1 MTVDRRS
8 IPTDQDLVD
17 GLVSIMMPVMNGE
30 AFLEVALD
38 SILAQDYTNFEVTI
52 LDNLSTDGTPDICRR
67 YAAADK
73 RVRYV
78 RDSQDR
84 ITHDASNHLATFI
97 RGEFAAYACD
107 DDLHDPTFLG
117 KMIKVLR
124 SNPTLALAY
133 PNGAYV
139 DINGAKGKRSLLKSP
154 SKMSGT
160 DSAFRNVWRYIR
172 QRKVVPT
179 LFGVYRT
186 SALRLTLPFETFDET
201 IADVDNL
208 FMVRLLNNYP
218 VQCVDEQLFWFR
230 NKFRGFE
237 PSVQKGLT
245 KNPTAL
251 DRWLYQA
258 KHQITFAKMLFGAL
272 NQSTFSATTKAI
284 LRVRVI
290 YALVF
295 FIAAAPLRSWV
306 GRFLHQ
312 VGVREGITSKRD
324 EHHEKR
330 IAGHRSIGFRVNSS
344 PTDPYKGEIT
354 QDSGPAG
361 DR

>member
-1 MTVDRRS
+1 MTIDQS
-8 IPTDQDLVD
+8 PTHEDSSLVK

-30 AFLEVALD
+30 AFLEAALD
-38 SILAQDYTNFEVTI
+38 CILAQDYTNFEITI
-52 LDNLSTDGTPDICRR
+52 LDNLSTDSTPEICRR

-78 RDSQDR
+78 RDSEDR
-84 ITHDASNHLATFI
+84 ITHDAANHLATFV

-117 KMIKVLR
+117 KMVNVLR
-124 SNPTLALAY
+124 DDPTLALAY

-139 DINGAKGKRSLLKSP
+139 DITGAKGKRALLKTP
-154 SKMSGT
+154 SKMHRT
-160 DSAFRNVWRYIR
+160 DGAFKNVWRYLR
-172 QRKVVPT
+172 YRKVVPT

-186 SALRLTLPFETFDET
+186 SALRSSLPFETFDET

-208 FMVRLLNNYP
+208 FMVRLLNKYP

-237 PSVQKGLT
+237 PSVQKGLS

-251 DRWLYQA
+251 ERWLYQA
-258 KHQITFAKMLFGAL
+258 KHQITFTKMLLRTL
-272 NQSTFSATTKAI
+272 NESNFSATNKVI
-284 LRVRVI
+284 LRVRII
-290 YALVF
+290 YTLLF
-295 FIAAAPLRSWV
+295 FVAVAPLRAWV
-306 GRFLHQ
+306 GRLLHRA
-312 VGVREGITSKRD
+312 GLREGITSKRD

-330 IAGHRSIGFRVNSS
+330 VAGHQSIGFRTNHTSAKPGKS
-344 PTDPYKGEIT
+344 DN
-354 QDSGPAG
+354 A
-361 DR
+361 